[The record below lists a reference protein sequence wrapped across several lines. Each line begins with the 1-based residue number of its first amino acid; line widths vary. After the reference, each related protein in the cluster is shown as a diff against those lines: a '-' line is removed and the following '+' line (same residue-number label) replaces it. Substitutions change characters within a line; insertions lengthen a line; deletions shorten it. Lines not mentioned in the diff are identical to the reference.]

1 MPAATMQR
9 MLIIAVLLAFGAL
22 TAAAVWQHGYLGIFL
37 LPLQTLAG
45 TQVLVDLVI
54 ALTLVLVWLVQDAR
68 AQGRNPWPWV
78 AATLALG
85 SFGPLVYLLTRR
97 PPTR

>member
-1 MPAATMQR
+1 MMQR
-9 MLIIAVLLAFGAL
+9 TLILLVLALFGAL
-22 TAAAVWQHGYLGIFL
+22 TAAALWQHGYLGIFL

-97 PPTR
+97 PLAR

>member
-1 MPAATMQR
+1 MPGAMMQR
-9 MLIIAVLLAFGAL
+9 TLILLVLALFGAL
-22 TAAAVWQHGYLGIFL
+22 TAAALWHHGYLGIFL

-97 PPTR
+97 PLAR

>member
-1 MPAATMQR
+1 MRTMTR
-9 MLIIAVLLAFGAL
+9 LLLVLVFLAFAAL
-22 TAAAVWQHGYLGIFL
+22 TALAVVEHGVIGIFTFQF
-37 LPLQTLAG
+37 QTSAG
-45 TQVLVDLVI
+45 WQVLVDLVI
-54 ALTLVLVWLVQDAR
+54 ALALVLVWLVQDAR

-97 PPTR
+97 PPVR